1 MSPFPAHRSVRLALG
16 AAALSV
22 TTLAG
27 SWGAYSANA
36 AVACRSDP
44 IAILSNGVVLD
55 FSATIDDTVADVEHI
70 RYTLHAPRGARVVRE
85 LATDGLVGYKETFVF
100 RNDSYFAPG
109 SVGPAGIYT
118 VDILVTTRTKNRS
131 LTLNLTGGYASA
143 LGIHPRMVGL
153 STFRSL
159 VRSGYNP
166 GASSPPR
173 GPRAPLVLPLTVTDG
188 LRNWTHHAVWF
199 ATVTSPP
206 GRSGRT
212 LSASAEL

>member
-1 MSPFPAHRSVRLALG
+1 MSLVSPHRAFRLALG
-16 AAALSV
+16 VAALSV

-36 AVACRSDP
+36 AVICRSDP

-55 FSATIDDTVADVEHI
+55 FSATIDDTVSDVERI

-118 VDILVTTRTKNRS
+118 VDILVTTRTENRS

-153 STFRSL
+153 SAFTSL
-159 VRSGYNP
+159 VRGGYNP

-188 LRNWTHHAVWF
+188 LRHWTHRAVWF

-206 GRSGRT
+206 GRSGQT